1 MVPEEH
7 VWKLPY
13 LLLFFPRHLEDSF
26 PVLQT
31 FIFLYLDDIF
41 CVSDVERTDKVS
53 LTCVLMYP
61 DRLAVQ
67 DIEAEEKLYII
78 ISSEPKNHPS

>member
-1 MVPEEH
+1 MILLYTTHLTKCQHMVPEEH

-26 PVLQT
+26 PVLLT

-41 CVSDVERTDKVS
+41 CVSDVERTHKVS
-53 LTCVLMYP
+53 SHVC
-61 DRLAVQ
+61 
-67 DIEAEEKLYII
+67 
-78 ISSEPKNHPS
+78 